1 MISSEDAEK
10 NQAMIDIQMK
20 NGNQTMKTEKKKALK
35 IELYEVTD
43 ENMLARL
50 DSLEWHPRWYRRTP
64 IKTLSGE
71 SIEIYNMPIDQN
83 SSPSSEEYMTQMF
96 EKEDDNFIYYN
107 WNR

>member
-43 ENMLARL
+43 
-50 DSLEWHPRWYRRTP
+50 
-64 IKTLSGE
+64 
-71 SIEIYNMPIDQN
+71 
-83 SSPSSEEYMTQMF
+83 
-96 EKEDDNFIYYN
+96 
-107 WNR
+107 